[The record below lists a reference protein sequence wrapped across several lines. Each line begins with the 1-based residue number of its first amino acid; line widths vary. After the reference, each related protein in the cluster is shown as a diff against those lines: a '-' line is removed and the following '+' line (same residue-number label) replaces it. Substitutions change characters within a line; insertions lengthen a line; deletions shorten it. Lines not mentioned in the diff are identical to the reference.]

1 MIYTF
6 CNADEIFLF
15 SKQAYTSTVAN
26 VQRYFD
32 RLNIKELK

>member
-6 CNADEIFLF
+6 CNADDIFLF
-15 SKQAYTSTVAN
+15 LKQTYISTVAN